1 MRHWRSL
8 LLLGS
13 AFLLMAAPAH
23 AAAARATHA
32 ARSTAASS
40 AVVSAFDNAA
50 LGAAT
55 LTPLSDA
62 TGAPAGVQVD
72 NIGDSGDDGVSVSLQ
87 GLSGCMFR
95 MQSRPER
102 LSVADVGAELHY
114 KLFSLTG
121 APGAVG
127 EALVKFDY
135 KMRASESSL
144 TCSCPSRFGPQQT
157 VTVWRLGQPVV
168 TLSLPPG
175 SAVALSGA
183 SAANPSFVPDVGGSY
198 RIRDRKGWDGTIKG
212 LVCATASL
220 HGDRSVTVG
229 GQTVTGDEV
238 SFEMEEPLDAAS
250 TNPLYENGGT
260 AANPL
265 YGQLRIVSP
274 PNSSYSSIVVG
285 SEECDLHDHWVSGE
299 GASHLVCADGTC
311 TLQGTDA
318 THPPSIV
325 VLPHH
330 GRLLDATD
338 CPIAIGDPGV
348 NGIDMPFPPYG
359 MVLDP
364 VADEGASLVTEMHG
378 SGGCTASDLLAS
390 SRCTMHAGQL
400 ELVPDFSGVC
410 SPADSFVVLE
420 QGQVKGTVK
429 WFNDAK
435 GFGRVLVQPAPGGPP
450 AMMLSSAGRGRGGW
464 DIKTNTKAPQQ
475 NPPTRG
481 RPNVLPATSSSLTD
495 GCMMVRYAFASPR
508 LFVFGNDVVEGDE
521 ILFRSSI
528 GGITGGA
535 VAGIVVAR
543 ATVSFTPGSSSA
555 AHQSFTFATPQT
567 SGGDQVFAAPTAAH
581 AITASSCG
589 SNVPV
594 VLSRSSSAGSST
606 PVGGFSVSVRLSS
619 NLVLSSSVVEGDFLN
634 QGGARGTQM
643 FVTDN
648 GGGSY
653 TVDCARLD
661 ATCDTK
667 GDGTLFELPLC
678 AAAGASNGFGTVS
691 IDAVTFRDCSNHPIA
706 TQPGSDAII
715 PIQLSS
721 PPAPSTLTATQV
733 KSGNAPGST
742 TAIDLHWSG
751 VSSTSGIQVYSAPFG
766 GYPLYDKS
774 PVPGHTPTAP
784 TATPPPAP
792 WTAAREASAPS
803 VSEIVVTKSLDHAR
817 AFPPSR
823 DQLYFVITAR
833 DAYGNSSAPSPMT
846 GGTLT
851 YHLGDVSDGFIS
863 CSGDDHVDLADV
875 SLLGS
880 HYGTRVLAGST
891 YACADVGPTTDFS
904 VDARPTVDGKL
915 SFEDLMVFS
924 MNFSVVSAPQSIV
937 RRTPATPAALDAVR
951 LGAVTL
957 PAVGQTFELPVL
969 CDAAGDLQAL
979 SVKLDYDHTV
989 LEQVGVTSGELL
1001 DRQDRT
1007 ALALSAE
1014 PGDVDAALLGD
1025 GNGLAGSGELARI
1038 TFRVKA
1044 TGDARLAV
1052 ASVDARDRSNH
1063 PVPVTLGAAA
1073 DALPAR
1079 TALSLAFPN
1088 PFAGETR
1095 VRLSL
1100 HTAGPVA
1107 LGVYDI
1113 AGRHVRT
1120 LLRGTQAAGTLSIGW
1135 DGRDDNGMRQAAG
1148 VYLVRME
1155 AAGARE
1161 SRLVRLIP

>member
-1 MRHWRSL
+1 MRSWRSL

-13 AFLLMAAPAH
+13 AFLLLASPAH
-23 AAAARATHA
+23 AAAKRPAPRGHA
-32 ARSTAASS
+32 AAQSS

-55 LTPLSDA
+55 LSPLVD
-62 TGAPAGVQVD
+62 PAGVSSGVEVD
-72 NIGDSGDDGVSVSLQ
+72 NIGSSGNDGVSVSLL
-87 GLSGCMFR
+87 GLSGCMFHL
-95 MQSRPER
+95 SKRPEI
-102 LSVADVGAELHY
+102 LSPAFDAGAAISLQLRALRAGGTVSEALLVLDYHVGAL
-114 KLFSLTG
+114 
-121 APGAVG
+121 
-127 EALVKFDY
+127 
-135 KMRASESSL
+135 ESSL
-144 TCSCPSRFGPQQT
+144 SCVCPARFSTQQY
-157 VTVWRLGQPVV
+157 VTVWRLGRPAV
-168 TLSLPPG
+168 TSVLTSGQSVRLSSAG
-175 SAVALSGA
+175 SAS
-183 SAANPSFVPDVGGSY
+183 PTFVPDVLGGSY
-198 RIRDRKGWDGTIKG
+198 TVRRKGWDGTIHG
-212 LVCATASL
+212 RVCATAL
-220 HGDRSVTVG
+220 LQGDRTVTVG
-229 GQTVTGDEV
+229 GQTVIGDEV
-238 SFEMEEPLDAAS
+238 SFEMEEPLDAAVS
-250 TNPLYENGGT
+250 NPLYEQGGT

-265 YGQLRIVSP
+265 YGELRVLSP
-274 PNSSYSSIVVG
+274 PSSSYSSITIG
-285 SEECDLHDHWVSGE
+285 SEGCDLHDQWITGE
-299 GASHLVCADGTC
+299 GASRLVCTDGTC
-311 TLQGTDA
+311 IMQGTDA
-318 THPPSIV
+318 SRPPSVV
-325 VLPHH
+325 VLSHH

-348 NGIDMPFPPYG
+348 NGVEMQFPPYG
-359 MVLDP
+359 LALDP
-364 VADEGASLVTEMHG
+364 DNDEGASLRTELHG
-378 SGGCTASDLLAS
+378 TGGCAGSDLLAS
-390 SRCTMHAGQL
+390 LTCTMHAGQL

-429 WFNDAK
+429 WFNDPK
-435 GFGRVLVQPAPGGPP
+435 GFGRVLVQPAQGTPP
-450 AMMLSSAGRGRGGW
+450 AMMLSAAGGGRGGW
-464 DIKTNTKAPQQ
+464 DLKTNTKAPQQ
-475 NPPTRG
+475 SPPTRG
-481 RPNVLPATSSSLTD
+481 RPDVLPATAASLTD
-495 GCMMVRYAFASPR
+495 GVLILRYAFPCSR
-508 LFVFGNDVVEGDE
+508 LILFGGQAIQGDE
-521 ILFRSSI
+521 IVFRSSSS
-528 GGITGGA
+528 TTAGA

-543 ATVSFTPGSSSA
+543 QSTTFQPGSSSSS
-555 AHQSFTFATPQT
+555 HRSLSFTRPAT
-567 SGGDQVFAAPTAAH
+567 SGGDQVFASTPAAH

-594 VLSRSSSAGSST
+594 LLRRSSSSGSTTS
-606 PVGGFSVSVRLSS
+606 VGGFSVTVRLSS
-619 NLVLSSSVVEGDFLN
+619 NLVLSSSVVEGDFLD

-661 ATCDTK
+661 PTCDTK

-678 AAAGASNGFGTVS
+678 AAPGATSGFGTVS
-691 IDAVTFRDCSNHPIA
+691 IDGVTFRDCSNHPIF
-706 TQPGSDAII
+706 TQPGCDAIV

-721 PPAPSTLTATQV
+721 PPPPSSLTASQV
-733 KSGNAPGST
+733 KSGNAQGAT

-751 VSSTSGIQVYSAPFG
+751 VSSTTGLDVYVAPFG
-766 GYPLYDKS
+766 GYPLYDKA
-774 PVPGHTPTAP
+774 PVPGHVPAAP
-784 TATPPPAP
+784 TTTPPPAP
-792 WTAAREASAPS
+792 WTAARESSAPS
-803 VSEIVVTKSLDHAR
+803 VSEIVVTKASDHAR
-817 AFPPSR
+817 VFAPSR
-823 DQLYFVITAR
+823 DDLYFVITAR
-833 DAYGNSSAPSPMT
+833 DAYGNRSAPSPMSA
-846 GGTLT
+846 GTLT

-863 CSGDDHVDLADV
+863 CSGDNHVDLADV

-891 YACADVGPTTDFS
+891 YACVDVGPTTDFS
-904 VDARPTVDGKL
+904 VDARPTVDGKIT
-915 SFEDLMVFS
+915 FEDLMVFS
-924 MNFSVVSAPQSIV
+924 MNFTVVSAPQTIV
-937 RRTPATPAALDAVR
+937 RRTPAAPAALDAVR
-951 LGAVTL
+951 LGALTL

-979 SVKLDYDHTV
+979 SVRLDFDHSV
-989 LEQVGVTSGELL
+989 LEQVGVSGGELL

-1044 TGDARLAV
+1044 PGDARLAV

-1079 TALSLAFPN
+1079 TALSLAYPN

-1100 HTAGPVA
+1100 HTAGAVA

-1135 DGRDDNGMRQAAG
+1135 DGRDDNGLRQAAG

-1155 AAGARE
+1155 AAGTRE